1 MSVAMKVDKVK
12 FKYSNKTVL
21 NGLNLDI
28 EKGSFLSIL
37 GPNGSGKTT
46 LLKNMCNLLKPY
58 EGAIYIDNLQLKGI
72 KYKDLAKTMAVVHQ
86 GSNPNFEFNI
96 HDIVLMGRYP
106 HQKRFSFDSK
116 ADLDIVKQVMQDTD
130 IWKLREKS
138 IFEISGGERQRVIIA
153 RALAQQPEI
162 LLLDEPITFLDI
174 KHQIS
179 ILNLCK
185 KLNKEKQI
193 TIITTMHDINLA
205 SRYSDYILLLDSGKV
220 EVLDIPEKVVTEKNI
235 EAVYGIKVKLINE
248 EKEVPY
254 IIPE

>member
-1 MSVAMKVDKVK
+1 MSVAIKVDKVK
-12 FKYSNKTVL
+12 FKYNNKTVL
-21 NGLNLDI
+21 NGLNLDV
-28 EKGSFLSIL
+28 ERGSFLSIL

-58 EGAIYIDNLQLKGI
+58 EGVIYIDNSQLKGI
-72 KYKDLAKTMAVVHQ
+72 KYKELAKAMAVVHQ
-86 GSNPNFEFNI
+86 GSTPNFEFNI
-96 HDIVLMGRYP
+96 YDIVLMGRYP

-116 ADLDIVKQVMQDTD
+116 DDFDIVKQVMQDTD
-130 IWKLREKS
+130 IWELREKS

-185 KLNKEKQI
+185 KLNKEKKI

-220 EVLDIPEKVVTEKNI
+220 ETLDVPEKVVTEKNI

-248 EKEVPY
+248 ERKIPY

>member
-1 MSVAMKVDKVK
+1 MSVAIKVEKVK

-28 EKGSFLSIL
+28 KKGSFLSIL

-58 EGAIYIDNLQLKGI
+58 EGVIHIDKLQLRRI
-72 KYKDLAKTMAVVHQ
+72 KYKELAKTMAVVHQ
-86 GSNPNFEFNI
+86 GTTPNFEFNI
-96 HDIVLMGRYP
+96 YEIVLMGRYP

-116 ADLDIVKQVMQDTD
+116 TDLDIVRQVMIDTD
-130 IWKLREKS
+130 IWELREKS

-162 LLLDEPITFLDI
+162 LLLDEPIAFLDI

-185 KLNKEKQI
+185 KLNIERKI

-220 EVLDIPEKVVTEKNI
+220 EALDVPEKVITEKNI
-235 EAVYGIKVKLINE
+235 EAVYGIKVKLINGE
-248 EKEVPY
+248 RKVPY

>member
-1 MSVAMKVDKVK
+1 MKVDNVK

-116 ADLDIVKQVMQDTD
+116 ADLDIVKQVMLDTD
-130 IWKLREKS
+130 IWELREKS

>member
-1 MSVAMKVDKVK
+1 MKVDKVK

-21 NGLNLDI
+21 NGLKLDI

>member
-1 MSVAMKVDKVK
+1 MSVAIKVDKVK

-58 EGAIYIDNLQLKGI
+58 DGAIYIDNLQLKGI
-72 KYKDLAKTMAVVHQ
+72 KYKELAKKMAVVHQ
-86 GSNPNFEFNI
+86 GSTPNFEFKI
-96 HDIVLMGRYP
+96 YDIVLMGRYP

-116 ADLDIVKQVMQDTD
+116 MDLDIVKQVMLDTD
-130 IWKLREKS
+130 IWELREKS

-185 KLNKEKQI
+185 KLNKEKKI

-205 SRYSDYILLLDSGKV
+205 SRYSDYILLLDSGRV
-220 EVLDIPEKVVTEKNI
+220 EVLDVPEKVITEKNI
-235 EAVYGIKVKLINE
+235 ESVYGIKVKLING
-248 EKEVPY
+248 EKKVPY

>member
-1 MSVAMKVDKVK
+1 MKVDKVK

-86 GSNPNFEFNI
+86 GSTPNFEFNI

-116 ADLDIVKQVMQDTD
+116 ADLDIVKQVMLDTD
-130 IWKLREKS
+130 IWELREKS

>member
-1 MSVAMKVDKVK
+1 MKVDKVK

-21 NGLNLDI
+21 NGLKLDI

-86 GSNPNFEFNI
+86 GSTPNFEFNI

-116 ADLDIVKQVMQDTD
+116 ADLDIVKQVMLDTD
-130 IWKLREKS
+130 IWELREKS

-185 KLNKEKQI
+185 KLNKEKNI

-205 SRYSDYILLLDSGKV
+205 SRYSDYILLLDSGRV

>member
-1 MSVAMKVDKVK
+1 MKVDKVK

-116 ADLDIVKQVMQDTD
+116 ADLDIVKQVMLDTD